1 MSTEFLDVH
10 VILMAGGRGER
21 FWPRSRLNRPK
32 QTLNIG
38 STQPLLV
45 ESVERLLSLIPES
58 NIVVSTGKHLEESFR
73 DILKNYSL
81 DWIIEPAQKDTAAA
95 IGYAITYI
103 RSKIKKNF
111 IAVIHGSDYRITDHA
126 LFRIHLKKAIELAN
140 QNYIVTL
147 GIKPNRPATG
157 YGYIRKGEAVHNGSI
172 PAYKVKEF
180 KEKPD
185 RKTAE
190 YYLETGEY
198 LWNSGMFICCA
209 DIMTEEIKKFIP
221 EHFEGFERIVKHQFD
236 PWTTSKVFEQFN
248 KISIDYAVME
258 KTEHLL
264 VLESSFDWDDL
275 GDWLAMDRLIPHDA
289 SENAVDSLWIGMD
302 TDDCIIL
309 GNTNVNNNGNDKS
322 PKRLIATLGVN
333 DLIVVDTDDVLFIS
347 HKDHIHK
354 IKQFVQHIGSHKKL
368 KEFL

>member
-1 MSTEFLDVH
+1 MTENQLEVH

-21 FWPRSRLNRPK
+21 FWPRSRVSRPK
-32 QTLNIG
+32 QTLHIG

-73 DILKNYSL
+73 DILKNYRL
-81 DWIIEPAQKDTAAA
+81 DWIIEPAQRDTAAA

-103 RSKIKKNF
+103 RNKIKKNF
-111 IAVIHGSDYRITDHA
+111 IAVILGSDYRITDPS
-126 LFRIHLKKAIELAN
+126 LFRKHIKQAINLAN
-140 QNYIVTL
+140 KDFIVTL

-157 YGYIRKGEAVHNGSI
+157 YGYIQKAEIVSDGDI

-190 YYLETGEY
+190 HYLATGEY
-198 LWNSGMFICCA
+198 LWNSGMFICSA
-209 DIMTEEIKKFIP
+209 DIMMSEIKKFVP
-221 EHFEGFERIVKHQFD
+221 EHYEGFERIIKQQFD
-236 PWTTSKVFEQFN
+236 PWVTNKVFEQLT

-258 KTEHLL
+258 KTEYLL
-264 VLESSFDWDDL
+264 VLESSFEWDDL
-275 GDWLAMDRLIPHDA
+275 GDWLAMDRLIAHDA
-289 SENAVDSLWIGMD
+289 RGNAIEGLWIGSD
-302 TDDCIIL
+302 TDDCIIIE
-309 GNTNVNNNGNDKS
+309 NSTK
-322 PKRLIATLGVN
+322 KLIATLGLN
-333 DLIVVDTDDVLFIS
+333 NLIVVDTEDVLFIS
-347 HKDHIHK
+347 TKDDVHK
-354 IKQFVQHIGSHKKL
+354 IKQFVQYIGGHRKL